1 MTINS
6 QRYLTDY
13 AQWLSSP
20 NHAPDLG
27 VIIEINSPCLDR
39 NSDYIQL
46 YVRQSPAGVFTISDD
61 QYTLDDLQSCGCEF
75 TPARKAMLEYL
86 TRRAGIS
93 IENTGNLTVSCA
105 EAELAQKKHDL
116 IQTIL
121 TVNDMFYS
129 YDTATCFNSVI
140 AKWLV
145 DKNVPFIS
153 DYKIEGVSG
162 LDNFFD
168 IIIPASRQGSERFI
182 FITNCV
188 SETSIN
194 NIVYLWQDI
203 TPTRTPGS
211 ECFVIVNDENS
222 LYLENNSGYVAG
234 LDYEKELAGRGIKI
248 IPWSQREA
256 FLPELLK

>member
-1 MTINS
+1 M
-6 QRYLTDY
+6 
-13 AQWLSSP
+13 
-20 NHAPDLG
+20 
-27 VIIEINSPCLDR
+27 DR

-46 YVRQSPAGVFTISDD
+46 YVRQSPAGIFTIYDD
-61 QYTLDDLQSCGCEF
+61 QDTLHDLQSCGCEF

-129 YDTATCFNSVI
+129 YDTATCFNNVI
-140 AKWLV
+140 AKLLV
-145 DKNVPFIS
+145 DKDVPFVS
-153 DYKIEGVSG
+153 DYKIEGASG

-168 IIIPASRQGSERFI
+168 IIIPASRQGNERFI
-182 FITNCV
+182 FINNCV

-194 NIVYLWQDI
+194 NIVYLCRDI
-203 TPTRTPGS
+203 MPTPRPGKRMF
-211 ECFVIVNDENS
+211 CHC
-222 LYLENNSGYVAG
+222 
-234 LDYEKELAGRGIKI
+234 
-248 IPWSQREA
+248 Q
-256 FLPELLK
+256 